1 MRSLSFLFTRRWI
14 LFFLAVVL
22 LALLAW
28 RLGVWQFHRLD
39 DRKESNSIVE
49 RNEDE
54 KPTPVEE
61 VLSVGAGADSEHE
74 WRRVVATGE
83 YDVDDTVIVRYRTR
97 DGQSGVDVV
106 VPLVTRSGTALLVD
120 RGWMAT
126 ENSGDT
132 PDDVP
137 EPPSGTVT
145 VEGWVRK
152 DATGDSTRVD
162 DHSTR
167 AISSK
172 RIGDA
177 LGIET
182 FGGFV
187 DLIEEDPPA
196 ADDAQLELASKP
208 DLSNGPHFFYG
219 LQWWFFGLL
228 AVIGFF
234 WMAYDEWR
242 GKGSKRARKA
252 SVDRKQDAAEEARRR

>member
-1 MRSLSFLFTRRWI
+1 MRSLSFLLTRRWI
-14 LFFLAVVL
+14 LFFLTVVL
-22 LALLAW
+22 LSLLAW

-39 DRKESNSIVE
+39 DRKDSNSIVE
-49 RNEDE
+49 RNEHE
-54 KPTPVEE
+54 EPAPVEQ
-61 VLSVGAGADSEHE
+61 VMSTGTGVDTEHE

-97 DGQSGVDVV
+97 DGSPGVDVV

-126 ENSGDT
+126 QNSGDT
-132 PDDVP
+132 PDDIP
-137 EPPSGTVT
+137 APPPGEVT

-167 AISSK
+167 AISSTE
-172 RIGDA
+172 ISAA
-177 LGIET
+177 LDLEAYR
-182 FGGFV
+182 GFV
-187 DLIEEDPPA
+187 DLVSEDPAPA
-196 ADDAQLELASKP
+196 EGLELASKP
-208 DLSNGPHFFYG
+208 ELDNGPHFFYG

-234 WMAYDEWR
+234 WMAYDEWS

-252 SVDRKQDAAEEARRR
+252 PVNRKQQPREEARRR